1 MGDILLLGLNT
12 IWQIATLGFVA
23 LGLAIV
29 FGLLRIM
36 NMAHGEFVM
45 IGAYA
50 PVITT
55 QLGLAPWM
63 QIPVCIIS
71 VGVIALLCER
81 LLIRH
86 FYDRV
91 FDSLLATWGL
101 SLLLRELVEL
111 TFGRSFQ
118 SVVSPLS
125 GTVSFLGISYPS
137 YRLAVLAGLLIFF
150 TVLTIW
156 YLQSL
161 SATRIRAMV
170 ANQVLAQAA
179 GINTARLSA
188 IVFVIGCI
196 ISGLSGL
203 ILAPLIRVEPF
214 MGLDYL
220 LRCFFILVLGG
231 LGSLKGLEI
240 GSVVI
245 GGLQTIVGTISD
257 QTGGYLA
264 ILLVSIFF
272 LWLRPRGIY
281 SKN

>member
-1 MGDILLLGLNT
+1 MEDALLLGLNT
-12 IWQIATLGFVA
+12 VWQIATLGFVA

-55 QLGLAPWM
+55 QLGLSPWM
-63 QIPVCIIS
+63 QIPVCILS
-71 VGVIALLCER
+71 MGVIAFLCER
-81 LLIRH
+81 FLIRH
-86 FYDRV
+86 FYNRI

-118 SVVSPLS
+118 SVISPLP
-125 GTVSFLGISYPS
+125 GTVSFLGTSYPS
-137 YRLAVLAGLLIFF
+137 YRLVVLAGLLIFF

-156 YLQSL
+156 YRQSL
-161 SATRIRAMV
+161 TATRIKAMV
-170 ANQVLAQAA
+170 TNPVLAQAA

-188 IVFVIGCI
+188 SVFVVGCI
-196 ISGLSGL
+196 VSGLSGL
-203 ILAPLIRVEPF
+203 MLAPLIRVEPF
-214 MGLDYL
+214 IGLDYL

-231 LGSLKGLEI
+231 LGSLEGLGI

-245 GGLQTIVGTISD
+245 GGVQTIVGTISD
-257 QTGGYLA
+257 QTGGYLT

>member
-1 MGDILLLGLNT
+1 MEDVLLLGFNT
-12 IWQIATLGFVA
+12 VWQIATLGFVA

-55 QLGLAPWM
+55 QLGLSPWM
-63 QIPVCIIS
+63 QIPVCILS
-71 VGVIALLCER
+71 MGVIAFLCER

-86 FYDRV
+86 FYNRI

-118 SVVSPLS
+118 SVTSPLP

-150 TVLTIW
+150 AVLTIW
-156 YLQSL
+156 YRQSHT
-161 SATRIRAMV
+161 ATRIKAMV
-170 ANQVLAQAA
+170 TNPVLAQAA

-188 IVFVIGCI
+188 SVFVVGCI

-203 ILAPLIRVEPF
+203 MLAPLIRVEPF
-214 MGLDYL
+214 IGLDYL

-231 LGSLKGLEI
+231 LGSLEGLGI
-240 GSVVI
+240 GAGII
-245 GGLQTIVGTISD
+245 GGVQTIVGTISD

-264 ILLVSIFF
+264 ILLIAIFF

>member
-1 MGDILLLGLNT
+1 MEDVLLLGLNT
-12 IWQIATLGFVA
+12 VWQIATLGFVA

-55 QLGLAPWM
+55 QLGLSPWM
-63 QIPVCIIS
+63 QIPVCILSI
-71 VGVIALLCER
+71 GVIAFLCER

-86 FYDRV
+86 FYDRI

-118 SVVSPLS
+118 SVISPFP
-125 GTVSFLGISYPS
+125 GTASFLGTSYPS

-156 YLQSL
+156 YRQSL
-161 SATRIRAMV
+161 TATRIKAMV
-170 ANQVLAQAA
+170 ANPVLAQAA

-188 IVFVIGCI
+188 SVFVVGCI

-203 ILAPLIRVEPF
+203 MLAPLIRVEPF
-214 MGLDYL
+214 IGLDYL

-231 LGSLKGLEI
+231 LGSLEGLGI
-240 GSVVI
+240 GAVVI

-257 QTGGYLA
+257 QTGGYLT

>member
-1 MGDILLLGLNT
+1 MEDALLLGLNT
-12 IWQIATLGFVA
+12 VWQIATLGFVA

-55 QLGLAPWM
+55 QLGLSPWM
-63 QIPVCIIS
+63 QIPVCILSI
-71 VGVIALLCER
+71 GVIAFLCER

-86 FYDRV
+86 FYDRI

-118 SVVSPLS
+118 SVISPLP
-125 GTVSFLGISYPS
+125 GTVLFLGISYPL
-137 YRLAVLAGLLIFF
+137 YRLVVLAGLLIFF

-156 YLQSL
+156 YRQSL
-161 SATRIRAMV
+161 TATRIKAMV
-170 ANQVLAQAA
+170 ANPVLAQAA
-179 GINTARLSA
+179 GIKTARLSA
-188 IVFVIGCI
+188 NVFVVGCI
-196 ISGLSGL
+196 VSGLSGL
-203 ILAPLIRVEPF
+203 MLAPLIRVEPF
-214 MGLDYL
+214 IGLDYL
-220 LRCFFILVLGG
+220 LRCFFVLVLGG
-231 LGSLKGLEI
+231 LGSLEGLGI
-240 GSVVI
+240 GSVGI
-245 GGLQTIVGTISD
+245 GGVQTIVGTISS
-257 QTGGYLA
+257 QTGGYLT